1 MHYMDDLKD
10 LLCAELEEY
19 AEKGKKSG
27 KMSAADLDGIH
38 KLTDTV
44 KNIMKINVLEEE
56 MEGGY
61 SEDGRYMGEGRIY
74 GMSYDGGMSYEG
86 GGSSYARGGRGRG
99 RNARRDSM
107 GRYSSRGGSSY
118 DDGMMGGQS
127 YARGGRGGNRG
138 GNSSYRGGG
147 YSRDDG
153 KEYMMEQLEEMM
165 EQAQKPAEK
174 EALRRCMD
182 ALKRA

>member
-1 MHYMDDLKD
+1 MHYMHDLKD
-10 LLCAELEEY
+10 LLCAELEDY

-27 KMSAADLDGIH
+27 KMSMGDLESIH

-44 KNIMKINVLEEE
+44 KNILKIDMLEEE
-56 MEGGY
+56 SGY
-61 SEDGRYMGEGRIY
+61 SEDGHYMGEGRIY
-74 GMSYDGGMSYEG
+74 GTSYESG
-86 GGSSYARGGRGRG
+86 YSERGGSSYARGRGRY
-99 RNARRDSM
+99 AKRDSM
-107 GRYSSRGGSSY
+107 GRYSRDGGMSY
-118 DDGMMGGQS
+118 DDDMS
-127 YARGGRGGNRG
+127 YARGGRMGNRG
-138 GNSSYRGGG
+138 GMRGG

-165 EQAQKPAEK
+165 EQAQKPDEK

>member
-1 MHYMDDLKD
+1 MHYMHDLKD
-10 LLCAELEEY
+10 LLCAELEDY

-27 KMSAADLDGIH
+27 KMSMGDLESIH

-44 KNIMKINVLEEE
+44 KNILKIDMLEGET
-56 MEGGY
+56 GY
-61 SEDGRYMGEGRIY
+61 SEDGAYMGEGRIY
-74 GMSYDGGMSYEG
+74 GTSYDGYDRGT
-86 GGSSYARGGRGRG
+86 SYARGRGRY
-99 RNARRDSM
+99 AKRDSM
-107 GRYSSRGGSSY
+107 GRYSSRGMSY
-118 DDGMMGGQS
+118 DDDMS

-138 GNSSYRGGG
+138 

-153 KEYMMEQLEEMM
+153 KAYMMERLEDMM
-165 EQAQKPAEK
+165 EDAEKPAEK